1 MSLVYSLHSDEKLL
15 TMIKIGDRDA
25 YSEIY
30 QRYWPLLYRHAIKML
45 KNGDESEDV
54 VQDVMVNFLRKA
66 PELGDDTSVGAYLY
80 TSTRNTILNI
90 FTRSTVHDT
99 YLTELV
105 GFMKDGYEIT
115 DHLVREKI
123 LAKLIEAEIQKL
135 PARMREVFELK
146 RKQNLSYKEI
156 AEKMNISELTV
167 KTQMNKAITA
177 LRSKFGDH
185 LTMFLPFL

>member
-54 VQDVMVNFLRKA
+54 VQDVMVNFWRKA

-123 LAKLIEAEIQKL
+123 LAKLIEDEIQKL

-185 LTMFLPFL
+185 LTIFLPFL